1 MSVRAERTVHRLKD
15 RLRVGWEKVA
25 SQSAG

>member
-1 MSVRAERTVHRLKD
+1 MTVRIERAVHRLKD
-15 RLRVGWEKVA
+15 RLRVGWGKVA